1 MDQDRLEKLIREV
14 LNGIANG
21 EEGKKNGRS
30 DRCFTVSSGN

>member
-21 EEGKKNGRS
+21 EEGKKKRQK
-30 DRCFTVSSGN
+30 